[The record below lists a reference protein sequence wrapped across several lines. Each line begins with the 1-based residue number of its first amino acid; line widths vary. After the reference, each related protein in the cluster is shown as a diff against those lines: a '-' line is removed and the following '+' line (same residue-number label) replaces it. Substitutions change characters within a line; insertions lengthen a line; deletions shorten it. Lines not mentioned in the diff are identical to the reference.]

1 MEKGG
6 GMSVISYR
14 TKMDRKTIE
23 KFAVQRLK
31 YRSVNAF
38 IDHAVQKTL
47 MDELG
52 AGSHAAKIAQ
62 EVQGVVLKHFP
73 LRFQPASSAEEKAML
88 KDLDEL
94 RVGHV
99 KPVRVTRILKGRDPR
114 RSS

>member
-1 MEKGG
+1 
-6 GMSVISYR
+6 MSVISYR

-23 KFAVQRLK
+23 KFAVQKLK

-47 MDELG
+47 LDELG

-62 EVQGVVLKHFP
+62 EVQNVVLKHLP
-73 LRFQPASSAEEKAML
+73 LRFQPASAPEEKEML
-88 KDLDEL
+88 KDLEEL
-94 RVGHV
+94 RAGRA
-99 KPVRVTRILKGRDPR
+99 KTVRVTRVLKGRDPR